1 MNFIQSYRVVVCFW
15 HFWQSSV
22 AHAETLQ
29 ECLYSMLFK
38 TMLTVAGL
46 LKIMNLL
53 HFSQICFPVIYLGL
67 TNPGSFESTWLNTKK
82 ISAFLSIDHLEDLI
96 NPCIFAAIDTSC
108 AACWF
113 MISSR
118 KQLRRFMVT
127 HVYWNRRSTNRK
139 VTTKTKTWAFVSQV
153 FMLSVYITFCLS
165 FIPAG
170 ITHYLVKELGWTLK
184 KPVLYRCESWFSSG
198 KGPIMAQRCCSSGVS
213 ACLWFI
219 ASNHGLPSIYIYIYM
234 I

>member
-1 MNFIQSYRVVVCFW
+1 
-15 HFWQSSV
+15 
-22 AHAETLQ
+22 
-29 ECLYSMLFK
+29 
-38 TMLTVAGL
+38 MLTVAGL
-46 LKIMNLL
+46 LKIINLL
-53 HFSQICFPVIYLGL
+53 IPFAFFPDMFSCNISWVNKPWKLRVYIVEYEETLCIPFDRSLGRPDQSL
-67 TNPGSFESTWLNTKK
+67 
-82 ISAFLSIDHLEDLI
+82 HLCRLE
-96 NPCIFAAIDTSC
+96 ASC

-127 HVYWNRRSTNRK
+127 HVYWNRRNTNQK
-139 VTTKTKTWAFVSQV
+139 ATTKTKTWAFVSQV

-184 KPVLYRCESWFSSG
+184 KPCTGVNLDLVLERGQSW
-198 KGPIMAQRCCSSGVS
+198 PIGFEAVVS
-213 ACLWFI
+213 
-219 ASNHGLPSIYIYIYM
+219 LPSLQMMDSRIWSYMYIYI